1 MFLKKAFRAVLVL
14 YNLVLISLLLFTG
27 VGNTGNPTDRLLLL
41 LLSPI
46 ALYFALGFLRTLAR
60 RKILAG
66 LHNFAFTL
74 SLASASFL
82 LFLNV
87 WSATI
92 SADYRF
98 ALLVLPLPLY
108 FWGTLLGR
116 LIRAL
121 RSPEEIGPQKPE
133 PAVLQ
138 VPKETA
144 DFHEHR
150 TEPITLAKPA
160 LAEAPE
166 PEEQPV
172 GDPKRRDFL
181 KKVGG
186 IGLGLLTYS
195 LLNPKQAGAAFFGSV
210 PGPGTVAVKDTAD
223 AKIDPA
229 IKGLQS
235 VTTQYGITEID
246 DGDPAYYGFVNK
258 DGAWYILQEDETT
271 GDYAYRYAS
280 PTNNPTL
287 PDFTDAWDVHDST
300 LTYNYFDGAF

>member
-1 MFLKKAFRAVLVL
+1 MFLKKAFKAILVF
-14 YNLVLISLLLFTG
+14 YNLILISLLLFTG
-27 VGNTGNPTDRLLLL
+27 GGNTGNPIDRLLLL

-82 LFLNV
+82 FFLNA

-98 ALLVLPLPLY
+98 PLLVLPLPLY

-150 TEPITLAKPA
+150 TEPITLAEPA

-186 IGLGLLTYS
+186 IGLGLLT
-195 LLNPKQAGAAFFGSV
+195 P
-210 PGPGTVAVKDTAD
+210 TVGGERL
-223 AKIDPA
+223 A
-229 IKGLQS
+229 IR
-235 VTTQYGITEID
+235 
-246 DGDPAYYGFVNK
+246 
-258 DGAWYILQEDETT
+258 IL
-271 GDYAYRYAS
+271 S
-280 PTNNPTL
+280 K
-287 PDFTDAWDVHDST
+287 
-300 LTYNYFDGAF
+300 

>member
-1 MFLKKAFRAVLVL
+1 MFLKKAFKAVLVL

-82 LFLNV
+82 FFLNA

-121 RSPEEIGPQKPE
+121 RSPEEIGPQK
-133 PAVLQ
+133 
-138 VPKETA
+138 
-144 DFHEHR
+144 
-150 TEPITLAKPA
+150 
-160 LAEAPE
+160 PE

-229 IKGLQS
+229 IKELQS

>member
-1 MFLKKAFRAVLVL
+1 MFLKKAFKAVLVL
-14 YNLVLISLLLFTG
+14 YDLVLISLLLFAG
-27 VGNTGNPTDRLLLL
+27 GGNTSNPTDRMLLL

-46 ALYFALGFLRTLAR
+46 ALYFVLGFLRTLAR

-66 LHNFAFTL
+66 MHNLAFTL

-92 SADYRF
+92 SAAYRF
-98 ALLVLPLPLY
+98 ALLVSPLPIY
-108 FWGTLLGR
+108 FWVTLLGR

-121 RSPEEIGPQKPE
+121 RAPKDTGPQKPE
-133 PAVLQ
+133 PVVLQ
-138 VPKETA
+138 VPEETA
-144 DFHEHR
+144 DLHEHR
-150 TEPITLAKPA
+150 PEPISIAEPTLAEVPS
-160 LAEAPE
+160 
-166 PEEQPV
+166 PEEPV

-210 PGPGTVAVKDTAD
+210 PGPGTVSIKDTTD
-223 AKIDPA
+223 TKVDPA

-235 VTTQYGITEID
+235 VTTHYGITEID

-287 PDFTDAWDVHDST
+287 PDFPDAWDVHDTT

>member
-1 MFLKKAFRAVLVL
+1 MFLKKAFKAILVF
-14 YNLVLISLLLFTG
+14 YNLILISLLLFTG
-27 VGNTGNPTDRLLLL
+27 GGNTGNPIDRLLLL

-66 LHNFAFTL
+66 LNNLSFTL
-74 SLASASFL
+74 SLTSASFL
-82 LFLNV
+82 LFLNA

-108 FWGTLLGR
+108 FWGMLLGR
-116 LIRAL
+116 LILAL
-121 RSPEEIGPQKPE
+121 RSPKETGSREPEPVISQPTEESADLHEYRPEPIHKRESFIATEQREESPIPE
-133 PAVLQ
+133 PALG
-138 VPKETA
+138 
-144 DFHEHR
+144 
-150 TEPITLAKPA
+150 
-160 LAEAPE
+160 EAPE

-235 VTTQYGITEID
+235 V
-246 DGDPAYYGFVNK
+246 
-258 DGAWYILQEDETT
+258 
-271 GDYAYRYAS
+271 
-280 PTNNPTL
+280 
-287 PDFTDAWDVHDST
+287 
-300 LTYNYFDGAF
+300 

>member
-1 MFLKKAFRAVLVL
+1 MVL

-27 VGNTGNPTDRLLLL
+27 LGSTGNPIDRLLLL

-98 ALLVLPLPLY
+98 ALLVAPLALY

-116 LIRAL
+116 LIQAL
-121 RSPEEIGPQKPE
+121 RSPKETGPQKLEADLPEHRPE
-133 PAVLQ
+133 PVTL
-138 VPKETA
+138 
-144 DFHEHR
+144 
-150 TEPITLAKPA
+150 TEPA
-160 LAEAPE
+160 LAEVPA